1 MSRHSE
7 SAHSES
13 ARLKELEAFGALS
26 ETELEKVADAG
37 TFLHLPANWSLMA
50 ESTPADKA
58 YVILSGEVEIRQ
70 HGQPVATVGAGG
82 IIGEVGILEKR
93 LRTASVISRSELEVV
108 HYTKE
113 KLSELVDEVPALKDV
128 LHATAE
134 AYPDHE

>member
-7 SAHSES
+7 ST
-13 ARLKELEAFGALS
+13 RLKELEAFGTLS
-26 ETELEKVADAG
+26 EKELQKVADAG
-37 TFLHLPANWSLMA
+37 TFLHLPSDWALMS

-70 HGQPVATVGAGG
+70 HGQIVATVGAGG

-93 LRTASVISRSELEVV
+93 LRTASVISRTELEVV

-113 KLSELVDEVPALKDV
+113 KLSELVEEVPALKEI
-128 LHATAE
+128 LHVTAE

>member
-7 SAHSES
+7 SA
-13 ARLKELEAFGALS
+13 RLQELEAFGNLS
-26 ETELEKVADAG
+26 EKEIRKVADAG
-37 TFLHLPANWSLMA
+37 TYLHLPANWSLMS

-58 YVILSGEVEIRQ
+58 YVLLSGEVEVRQ
-70 HGQPVATVGAGG
+70 HGQAVATVGAGG

-108 HYTKE
+108 HFTKE
-113 KLSELVDEVPALKDV
+113 KLSQLVEEVPALKEV
-128 LHATAE
+128 LVATAE

>member
-1 MSRHSE
+1 MSR
-7 SAHSES
+7 HSES

-26 ETELEKVADAG
+26 EKELEKVADAG

-70 HGQPVATVGAGG
+70 HGEIVATVGPGG
-82 IIGEVGILEKR
+82 IIGEVGILEHR
-93 LRTASVISRSELEVV
+93 LRTASVISRTELEVV

-113 KLSELVDEVPALKDV
+113 KLSELVEQVPALKEIV
-128 LHATAE
+128 RATAE
-134 AYPDHE
+134 TTPDQE

>member
-7 SAHSES
+7 ST
-13 ARLKELEAFGALS
+13 RLKELEAFGSLS
-26 ETELEKVADAG
+26 EKEIDKVAKAG
-37 TFLHLPANWSLMA
+37 TFLHLPADWSLMS

-70 HGQPVATVGAGG
+70 HGEIVATVGAGG
-82 IIGEVGILEKR
+82 VIGEVGILEHR

-113 KLSELVDEVPALKDV
+113 KLSELVEQVPALKDV
-128 LHATAE
+128 LRATAE
-134 AYPDHE
+134 SYPDHE